1 MMTAPETRPSL
12 LLRMKNALDQQ
23 AWSEF
28 HQIYEPLIVR
38 LILQRGLKEVDSHEV
53 TQDVFVAVARAIGRW
68 ESDPARGSF
77 RGWLS
82 RITRNLVVNF
92 LIRRSRHPR
101 GSGDSDFARWLDQ
114 VPAPDDG
121 ESQLFDLERRRQVF
135 LWAASEIRSEF
146 RESAWQAFWLTSV
159 EGRGVTEVAQELG
172 ITAGALYV
180 ARSRIMKRFR
190 EKVEEAVEC

>member
-1 MMTAPETRPSL
+1 MTAPETRPSL
-12 LLRMKNALDQQ
+12 LLRMKDVRDQQ

-38 LILQRGLKEVDSHEV
+38 LVIQRGLQVGDAHEV
-53 TQDVFVAVARAIGRW
+53 AQDVLIAVAKSIGRW

-101 GSGDSDFARWLDQ
+101 GSGHSDFVRLLDE
-114 VPAPDDG
+114 VPAADEG
-121 ESQLFDLERRRQVF
+121 ESQTFDLEHRRQVF
-135 LWAASEIRSEF
+135 LWASSEIRMEF
-146 RESAWQAFWLTSV
+146 HDRHWQAFWQTSV
-159 EGRGVTEVAQELG
+159 EGRDVAEVAREFG
-172 ITAGALYV
+172 ISAGALYV
-180 ARSRIMKRFR
+180 ARSRIMKRLR
-190 EKVEEAVEC
+190 EKVEEAIEC